1 MILPLKLSASII
13 IKKLF
18 IVTLVSEGLISIIF
32 IDFINL
38 HDIGFNGTRD
48 RFNLSKKN
56 TTIFLYLRLSVRGF
70 QLYI

>member
-1 MILPLKLSASII
+1 M
-13 IKKLF
+13 
-18 IVTLVSEGLISIIF
+18 LITPALEIHFYS
-32 IDFINL
+32 FINL